1 MFGVYVT
8 LSFKFSTREEVE
20 RFLMFIEKHVKTTYI
35 VNTRLTHVYV
45 QLEGEGEELED
56 AVALVKRL
64 AGLARGGRG
73 VVQVPLL
80 VLFRDA
86 ELTRP
91 IPPDVVADALRF
103 KGFFAEVRG
112 DVLETELSY
121 EEVLEAA
128 EALSK
133 MYEEAEKHPLTP
145 QAKRVVVA
153 YAYAREI
160 TIEMAIEELVRAGIL
175 GRDAVLSLRHSPK
188 EARRLLFENLNNLR

>member
-1 MFGVYVT
+1 VYVI
-8 LSFKFSTREEVE
+8 LSFKFNTREEVE

-35 VNTRLTHVYV
+35 VSTRLTHVYV
-45 QLEGEGEELED
+45 QLEGEGEELEN

-64 AGLARGGRG
+64 AGLAREGRG

-103 KGFFAEVRG
+103 KGLFAEVQG

-121 EEVLEAA
+121 EEVMEAA
-128 EALSK
+128 ETLSK

-153 YAYAREI
+153 YAFARGI
-160 TIEMAIEELVRAGIL
+160 SIEAAVEELIKAGVL
-175 GRDAVLSLRHSPK
+175 NRGAVLSLRHSPK

>member
-1 MFGVYVT
+1 VYVT
-8 LSFKFSTREEVE
+8 LSFKFNTREEVE
-20 RFLMFIEKHVKTTYI
+20 RFLVFIQKHVKTTYI

-64 AGLARGGRG
+64 AGLAREGRG

-103 KGFFAEVRG
+103 KGFFAEVQG

-128 EALSK
+128 ETLSK

-153 YAYAREI
+153 YAFARGI
-160 TIEMAIEELVRAGIL
+160 SIEAAVEELIKAGVL
-175 GRDAVLSLRHSPK
+175 NRGAVLSLRHSPQK
-188 EARRLLFENLNNLR
+188 TRVLLLENLKNLR

>member
-1 MFGVYVT
+1 MYVT
-8 LSFKFSTREEVE
+8 LSFKFDTREEVE
-20 RFLMFIEKHVKTTYI
+20 RFLMFVEKHVKTTYI

-45 QLEGEGEELED
+45 QLEGEGKELED

-64 AGLARGGRG
+64 AGLAKEGRR

-86 ELTRP
+86 EIVRP

-103 KGFFAEVRG
+103 RGFFAEVRG

-121 EEVLEAA
+121 GDVLKTA

-133 MYEEAEKHPLTP
+133 MYEEAERHPLTP

-153 YAYAREI
+153 YAFARGI
-160 TIEMAIEELVRAGIL
+160 SVDAAVEELIKAGVL
-175 GRDAVLSLRHSPK
+175 NRGAVLSLRHSPEK
-188 EARRLLFENLNNLR
+188 TRALLLENLNNLR

>member
-1 MFGVYVT
+1 VYIT

-56 AVALVKRL
+56 AVALVRRL

>member
-1 MFGVYVT
+1 VYVT
-8 LSFKFSTREEVE
+8 LSFKFDKRDEVE
-20 RFLMFIEKHVKTTYI
+20 RFLTFIEKHVKTTYI

-45 QLEGEGEELED
+45 QLEGEGKELED

-64 AGLARGGRG
+64 AGLVKEGRR

-86 ELTRP
+86 EIVRP

-103 KGFFAEVRG
+103 RGFFAEVRG

-121 EEVLEAA
+121 GDVLKTA

-133 MYEEAEKHPLTP
+133 MYEEAERHPLTP

-153 YAYAREI
+153 YAFARGI
-160 TIEMAIEELVRAGIL
+160 SVDAAVEELIKAGVL
-175 GRDAVLSLRHSPK
+175 NRGAVLSLRHSPEK
-188 EARRLLFENLNNLR
+188 TRVLLLENLNNLR

>member
-1 MFGVYVT
+1 VYIT
-8 LSFKFSTREEVE
+8 LSFKFNTREEVE
-20 RFLMFIEKHVKTTYI
+20 RFLVFIQKHVKTTYI

-91 IPPDVVADALRF
+91 IPPYVVADALRF
-103 KGFFAEVRG
+103 KGFFAEVQG

-128 EALSK
+128 ETLSK

-153 YAYAREI
+153 YAFARGI
-160 TIEMAIEELVRAGIL
+160 SIEAAVEELIKAGVL
-175 GRDAVLSLRHSPK
+175 NRGAVLSLRHSPQK
-188 EARRLLFENLNNLR
+188 TRVLLLENLKNLR

>member
-1 MFGVYVT
+1 VYVT
-8 LSFKFSTREEVE
+8 LSFKFNTREEVE
-20 RFLMFIEKHVKTTYI
+20 RFLVFIQKHVKTTYI

-45 QLEGEGEELED
+45 QLEGEGKELED

-73 VVQVPLL
+73 IVQVPLL
-80 VLFRDA
+80 VMFRDA

-103 KGFFAEVRG
+103 RGLFAEVQG

-128 EALSK
+128 ETLSK

-153 YAYAREI
+153 YAFARGI
-160 TIEMAIEELVRAGIL
+160 SIEAAVEELIKAGVL
-175 GRDAVLSLRHSPK
+175 NRGAVLSLRHPPQK
-188 EARRLLFENLNNLR
+188 TRVLLLENLKNLR

>member
-1 MFGVYVT
+1 MYVT
-8 LSFKFSTREEVE
+8 LSFKFDTREEVE
-20 RFLMFIEKHVKTTYI
+20 RFLMFVEKHVKTTYI

-45 QLEGEGEELED
+45 QLEGEGKELED

-64 AGLARGGRG
+64 AGLVKEGRR

-86 ELTRP
+86 EIVRP

-103 KGFFAEVRG
+103 RGFFADVRG

-121 EEVLEAA
+121 GDVLKTA

-133 MYEEAEKHPLTP
+133 MYEEAERHPLTP

-153 YAYAREI
+153 YAFARGI
-160 TIEMAIEELVRAGIL
+160 SVDAAVEELIKAGVL
-175 GRDAVLSLRHSPK
+175 NRGAVLSLRHSPEK
-188 EARRLLFENLNNLR
+188 TRALLLENLNNLR

>member
-1 MFGVYVT
+1 MYVA
-8 LSFKFSTREEVE
+8 LSFKFSTRVEVE
-20 RFLMFIEKHVKTTYI
+20 RFLMFLERHVKTPYV
-35 VNTRLTHVYV
+35 VNSRLTHVYV

-128 EALSK
+128 EALSE
-133 MYEEAEKHPLTP
+133 MYEEAEKHSLTSH
-145 QAKRVVVA
+145 AKRVVVA
-153 YAYAREI
+153 YAYARGI
-160 TIEMAIEELVRAGIL
+160 SVEMAVEELVGAGIL
-175 GRDAVLSLRHSPK
+175 GRGAVLSLRHSPK

>member
-1 MFGVYVT
+1 VYVT
-8 LSFKFSTREEVE
+8 LSFKFNTREEVE

-45 QLEGEGEELED
+45 QLEGEGKELED

-103 KGFFAEVRG
+103 KGFFAEVQG

-153 YAYAREI
+153 YAFARGI
-160 TIEMAIEELVRAGIL
+160 SIEAAVEELVKAGVL
-175 GRDAVLSLRHSPK
+175 NRGAVLSLRHSPQK
-188 EARRLLFENLNNLR
+188 TRVLLLENLKNLR

>member
-1 MFGVYVT
+1 VYVT
-8 LSFKFSTREEVE
+8 LSFKFNTREEVE
-20 RFLMFIEKHVKTTYI
+20 RFLVFIQKHVKTTYI

-103 KGFFAEVRG
+103 KGFFAEVQG

-121 EEVLEAA
+121 EEVLEVA

-153 YAYAREI
+153 YAFARGI
-160 TIEMAIEELVRAGIL
+160 SIEAAVEELVKAGVL
-175 GRDAVLSLRHSPK
+175 NRGAVLSLRHSPRK
-188 EARRLLFENLNNLR
+188 TRVVLLENFKNLR

>member
-1 MFGVYVT
+1 MYVT
-8 LSFKFSTREEVE
+8 LSFKFDTREEVE
-20 RFLMFIEKHVKTTYI
+20 RFLMFVEKHVKTTYI

-45 QLEGEGEELED
+45 QLEGEGKELED

-64 AGLARGGRG
+64 AGLAKEGRR

-86 ELTRP
+86 EIVRP

-103 KGFFAEVRG
+103 RGFFAEVRG

-121 EEVLEAA
+121 GDVLKTA

-133 MYEEAEKHPLTP
+133 MYEEAERHPLTP

-153 YAYAREI
+153 YAFARGI
-160 TIEMAIEELVRAGIL
+160 SVDAAVEELIKAGVL
-175 GRDAVLSLRHSPK
+175 NRGAVLSLRHSPEK
-188 EARRLLFENLNNLR
+188 TRALLLESLNNLR

>member
-1 MFGVYVT
+1 MYVT
-8 LSFKFSTREEVE
+8 LSFKFDTREEVE
-20 RFLMFIEKHVKTTYI
+20 RFLMFVEKHVKTTYI

-45 QLEGEGEELED
+45 QLEGEGKELED

-64 AGLARGGRG
+64 AGLAKEGRR

-80 VLFRDA
+80 VLFRDS
-86 ELTRP
+86 ELARP

-103 KGFFAEVRG
+103 RGFFAEVRG

-121 EEVLEAA
+121 GDVLKTA

-133 MYEEAEKHPLTP
+133 MYEEAERHPLTP

-153 YAYAREI
+153 YAFARGI
-160 TIEMAIEELVRAGIL
+160 SVDAAVEELIKAGVL
-175 GRDAVLSLRHSPK
+175 NRGAVLSLRHSPEK
-188 EARRLLFENLNNLR
+188 TRALLLENLNNLR

>member
-1 MFGVYVT
+1 VYVT
-8 LSFKFSTREEVE
+8 LSFKFDKRDEVE
-20 RFLMFIEKHVKTTYI
+20 RFLTFIEKHVKTTYI

-45 QLEGEGEELED
+45 QLEGEGKELED

-64 AGLARGGRG
+64 AGLVKEGRR

-86 ELTRP
+86 EIVRP

-103 KGFFAEVRG
+103 RGFFADVRG

-121 EEVLEAA
+121 GDVLKIA

-133 MYEEAEKHPLTP
+133 MYEEAERHPLTP

-153 YAYAREI
+153 YAFARGI
-160 TIEMAIEELVRAGIL
+160 SVDAAVEELIKAGVL
-175 GRDAVLSLRHSPK
+175 NRGAVLSLRHSPEK
-188 EARRLLFENLNNLR
+188 TRALLLENLNNLR

>member
-1 MFGVYVT
+1 VYVT
-8 LSFKFSTREEVE
+8 LSFKFDTREEVE
-20 RFLMFIEKHVKTTYI
+20 RFLMFVEKHVKTTYI

-45 QLEGEGEELED
+45 QLEGEGKELED

-64 AGLARGGRG
+64 AGLAKEGRR

-80 VLFRDA
+80 VLFRDS
-86 ELTRP
+86 ELARP

-103 KGFFAEVRG
+103 RGFFAEVRG

-121 EEVLEAA
+121 GDVLKTA

-133 MYEEAEKHPLTP
+133 MYEEAERHPLTP

-153 YAYAREI
+153 YAFARGI
-160 TIEMAIEELVRAGIL
+160 SVDAAVEELIKAGVL
-175 GRDAVLSLRHSPK
+175 NRGAVLSLRHSPEK
-188 EARRLLFENLNNLR
+188 TRALLLENLNNLR

>member
-1 MFGVYVT
+1 VYVT
-8 LSFKFSTREEVE
+8 LSFKFNTREEVE
-20 RFLMFIEKHVKTTYI
+20 RFLMFIERHVKTTYI

-103 KGFFAEVRG
+103 KGFFAEVQG

-133 MYEEAEKHPLTP
+133 MYGEAEKHPLTP

-153 YAYAREI
+153 YAFARGI
-160 TIEMAIEELVRAGIL
+160 SIEAAVEELIKAGVL
-175 GRDAVLSLRHSPK
+175 NRGAVLSLRHSPK

>member
-1 MFGVYVT
+1 VYVD
-8 LSFKFSTREEVE
+8 LSFKFNTREEVE

-45 QLEGEGEELED
+45 QLEGEGEELEN

-64 AGLARGGRG
+64 AGLAREGRG

-103 KGFFAEVRG
+103 KGLFAEVQG

-121 EEVLEAA
+121 EEVMEAA
-128 EALSK
+128 ETLSK

-153 YAYAREI
+153 YAFARGI
-160 TIEMAIEELVRAGIL
+160 SIEAAVEELIKAGVL
-175 GRDAVLSLRHSPK
+175 NRGAVLSLRHSLQK
-188 EARRLLFENLNNLR
+188 TRVLLLENLKNLR

>member
-1 MFGVYVT
+1 MYVT

-35 VNTRLTHVYV
+35 VSTRLTHVYV

-64 AGLARGGRG
+64 AGLAREGHG

-103 KGFFAEVRG
+103 KGFFAEVQE

-145 QAKRVVVA
+145 HAKRVVVA

-160 TIEMAIEELVRAGIL
+160 SIEMAIEELVRAGIL
-175 GRDAVLSLRHSPK
+175 GRGAVISLRHSPK

>member
-1 MFGVYVT
+1 VYVT
-8 LSFKFSTREEVE
+8 LAFRFNTREEVE
-20 RFLMFIEKHVKTTYI
+20 RFLTFIEKHVKTTFI

-45 QLEGEGEELED
+45 QLEGEGKELED
-56 AVALVKRL
+56 AVVLVKRL
-64 AGLARGGRG
+64 AVLAREGRG

-86 ELTRP
+86 DLARP

-103 KGFFAEVRG
+103 RGFFAEVRG

-121 EEVLEAA
+121 GDVLKTA

-133 MYEEAEKHPLTP
+133 MYEEAERHPPTP

-153 YAYAREI
+153 YAFARGI
-160 TIEMAIEELVRAGIL
+160 SVDAAVEELIKAGVL
-175 GRDAVLSLRHSPK
+175 NRGAVLSLRHSPEK
-188 EARRLLFENLNNLR
+188 TRALLLENLNNLR

>member
-1 MFGVYVT
+1 MYVT
-8 LSFKFSTREEVE
+8 LSFKFNTREEVE
-20 RFLMFIEKHVKTTYI
+20 RFLTFIEKHVKTTYI
-35 VNTRLTHVYV
+35 VNTRLTHVYM
-45 QLEGEGEELED
+45 QLEGEGKELED

-64 AGLARGGRG
+64 AGLAREGRG

-103 KGFFAEVRG
+103 KGFFAEVQG

-121 EEVLEAA
+121 EEVLETA

-133 MYEEAEKHPLTP
+133 MYEEAEKNPLTP

-153 YAYAREI
+153 YAFARGI
-160 TIEMAIEELVRAGIL
+160 SIEAAVEELIKAGVL
-175 GRDAVLSLRHSPK
+175 NRGAVLSLRHSPQK
-188 EARRLLFENLNNLR
+188 TRVLLLENLKNLR